1 MKTKLKQLFVKF
13 FLSYDNNRF
22 LKELQA
28 MGITQG
34 DVVMVHSSWLTHN
47 GFKGRPIDMINCL
60 KQLVGESGLLIM
72 PSLSYQNESTRD
84 YLLRNKAMNVKR
96 APSMMGLL
104 SEVFRRGKDSLRSLS
119 PTHPLVAWGK
129 RKQEF
134 VAGHETCSIPF
145 GDESPF
151 SRLLDLNGKIL
162 TIDVPFSTITFT
174 HFLENRIASSLV
186 FPLYEDKLM
195 IGKLLDYSGLLH
207 EIPVKVLSQQANS
220 LRREQR
226 LVDELDQQNLIN
238 RKKVGNTD
246 LMLIDCQQMTAC
258 VDGMVKKGN
267 VFFDSSA

>member
-1 MKTKLKQLFVKF
+1 MKVKLKNFIVKVL
-13 FLSYDNNRF
+13 LSYDSERF
-22 LKELQA
+22 LKELQE
-28 MGITQG
+28 MGISQG
-34 DVVMVHSSWLTHN
+34 DVVMVHSSWLMHN

-129 RKQEF
+129 RKEEF
-134 VAGHETCSIPF
+134 IAGHDACSIPF
-145 GDESPF
+145 GNDSPF
-151 SRLLDLNGKIL
+151 SKLLALNGKIL
-162 TIDVPFSTITFT
+162 TIDASFSTITFT
-174 HFLENRIASSLV
+174 HFLENRIASTLS
-186 FPLYEDKLM
+186 FPLYEDELM

-207 EIPVKVLSQQANS
+207 EIPVKVLSEQANS
-220 LRREQR
+220 FRREQR
-226 LVDELDQQNLIN
+226 LIDEMDQQNLIK
-238 RKKVGNTD
+238 RKRVGNTD

-258 VDGMVKKGN
+258 VDEMVNKGN
-267 VFFDSSA
+267 IFFNSPA